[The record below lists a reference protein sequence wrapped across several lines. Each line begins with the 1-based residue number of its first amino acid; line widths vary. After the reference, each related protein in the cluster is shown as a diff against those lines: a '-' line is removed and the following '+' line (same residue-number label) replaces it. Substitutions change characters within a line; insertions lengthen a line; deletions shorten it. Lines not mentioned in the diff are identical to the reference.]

1 MCGIVAAVANRD
13 VTKILTEGLRKLEY
27 RGYDSCGIAVLQHGA
42 PRRIRSV
49 ERIDGLEKEVK
60 QCGLA
65 GNMGIAH
72 TRWATHGRPV
82 TRNAHPI
89 FSGDEIALVHNGI
102 IENYEELRDELEA
115 AGYRFDSDTDTE
127 VIAHLIHHAK
137 ASDSEGS
144 LLRSVQR
151 CVGRLKGAYA
161 IAVFAKGEPNRVIG
175 ARSGSPLIVGLD
187 DRNGYFIASDALALV
202 GTIKRYICLEEGD
215 IVELSRTGTVIRDR
229 RGSIVSRESRLVTG
243 AEGSADLGAH
253 RHYMQKEIFE
263 QPAVLAN
270 TIGKLEGFRP
280 ALFGE
285 AAPEVFEA
293 MNSVH
298 IIACGSSYYAGLVA
312 KYWIESIAQVRA
324 NVEVASEFRY
334 RESAPDPRCL
344 VVAISQSGETADT
357 LAALKHAKALGRLHT
372 LAVCNVEESS
382 ISRAASLNYLTAA
395 GPEIG
400 VASTKAFTAQLLGLL
415 LLALSIAS
423 ARSRLSSTAEVGWMD
438 RLRILP
444 VAAES
449 ILALEPQIDA
459 WAKMLAKKDH
469 ALFIGRG
476 LHYPVALEGALK
488 LKEISYVHAEAF
500 PAGELKH
507 GPLALVTRD
516 MPVVAVVPDDE
527 LLDKLKSNIQE
538 VRARHGEMF
547 VFADAAADIPE
558 TVDQHVIRL
567 PGHLGKLSPILHTIA
582 LQMLAY
588 RTACARGT
596 DVDKP
601 RNLAKSVTVE

>member
-49 ERIDGLEKEVK
+49 ERIDGLEKEVRE
-60 QCGLA
+60 CGLA
-65 GNMGIAH
+65 GTIGIAH

-102 IENYEELRDELEA
+102 IENYEDLRIELEA
-115 AGYRFDSDTDTE
+115 AGYRFESDTDTE
-127 VIAHLIHHAK
+127 VIAHLIHHAMVN
-137 ASDSEGS
+137 DDGGS
-144 LLRSVQR
+144 LLRSVQH
-151 CVGRLKGAYA
+151 CVRRLKGAYA
-161 IAVFAKGEPNRVIG
+161 IAVFAKDDPNRVIG
-175 ARSGSPLIVGLD
+175 ARSGSPLIVGID
-187 DRNGYFIASDALALV
+187 GQSGYFIASDALALV
-202 GTIKRYICLEEGD
+202 GTIKRYSRLEEGD
-215 IVELSRTGTVIRDR
+215 IVELSRTGMVIRDR
-229 RGSIVSRESRLVTG
+229 RGSIVSRESRLVPGVDGT
-243 AEGSADLGAH
+243 ADLGTY

-270 TIGKLEGFRP
+270 TIAKLKDLTP
-280 ALFGE
+280 SLFGE
-285 AAPEVFEA
+285 SAHLVFESID
-293 MNSVH
+293 SVH
-298 IIACGSSYYAGLVA
+298 IVACGSSYYAGLVA
-312 KYWIESIAQVRA
+312 KYWIESIAEVRV
-324 NVEVASEFRY
+324 NVEVASEYRY
-334 RESAPDPRCL
+334 RHSAPDPRRL
-344 VVAISQSGETADT
+344 EVVISQSGETADT
-357 LAALKHAKALGRLHT
+357 LAALKHATALGQQHT
-372 LAVCNVEESS
+372 LAICNVAESS

-400 VASTKAFTAQLLGLL
+400 VASTKAFTSQLLGLL
-415 LLALSIAS
+415 LLALSMAS
-423 ARSRLSSTAEVGWMD
+423 ARGRIDSTAVAAWTD

-444 VAAES
+444 VAAEAV
-449 ILALEPQIDA
+449 LALQPQIEV
-459 WAKMLAKKDH
+459 WAKILAKKDH

-476 LHYPVALEGALK
+476 PHYPVALEGALK

-516 MPVVAVVPDDE
+516 VPVVALVPNDE
-527 LLDKLKSNIQE
+527 LLDKLKSNVQE
-538 VRARHGEMF
+538 VRARHGEIF
-547 VFADAAADIPE
+547 AFADAGVDIQEAD
-558 TVDQHVIRL
+558 DQHVIRL
-567 PGHLGKLSPILHTIA
+567 HGHLGDLSPILHAIA

-588 RTACARGT
+588 LTACARGT

>member
-1 MCGIVAAVANRD
+1 
-13 VTKILTEGLRKLEY
+13 
-27 RGYDSCGIAVLQHGA
+27 
-42 PRRIRSV
+42 
-49 ERIDGLEKEVK
+49 
-60 QCGLA
+60 
-65 GNMGIAH
+65 
-72 TRWATHGRPV
+72 
-82 TRNAHPI
+82 
-89 FSGDEIALVHNGI
+89 
-102 IENYEELRDELEA
+102 
-115 AGYRFDSDTDTE
+115 
-127 VIAHLIHHAK
+127 
-137 ASDSEGS
+137 
-144 LLRSVQR
+144 
-151 CVGRLKGAYA
+151 
-161 IAVFAKGEPNRVIG
+161 
-175 ARSGSPLIVGLD
+175 
-187 DRNGYFIASDALALV
+187 
-202 GTIKRYICLEEGD
+202 
-215 IVELSRTGTVIRDR
+215 
-229 RGSIVSRESRLVTG
+229 
-243 AEGSADLGAH
+243 
-253 RHYMQKEIFE
+253 
-263 QPAVLAN
+263 
-270 TIGKLEGFRP
+270 
-280 ALFGE
+280 
-285 AAPEVFEA
+285 
-293 MNSVH
+293 
-298 IIACGSSYYAGLVA
+298 
-312 KYWIESIAQVRA
+312 
-324 NVEVASEFRY
+324 
-334 RESAPDPRCL
+334 
-344 VVAISQSGETADT
+344 
-357 LAALKHAKALGRLHT
+357 
-372 LAVCNVEESS
+372 LAVCNVAESS

-415 LLALSIAS
+415 LLALSMAS
-423 ARSRLSSTAEVGWMD
+423 ARGRLSGTAEAEWMD